1 MANIKKNEKTGKWE
15 VRLSLGFNEEGKR
28 VQRYFS
34 DERKKTVEYWVA
46 DQVRAQKEGEFV
58 KVRPKG
64 RVGEVLDDWLE
75 YYIKTTMAKTTYHSY
90 TSFVDNVPGWFKRLN
105 MDNVKPQHCLRLLRE
120 YLEAG
125 LQPNTV
131 NIRRSVYVGFFSWA
145 RRLDY
150 YKGDNPMAAVEK
162 LSEGLK
168 EYKTLTPDELRRY
181 LETADETMANGYRT
195 AVHLIAYTG
204 MRAREATSLRWSDID
219 FDRKQITI
227 ARTAIETKGGYSFEQ
242 TKGKKVRVVTIPDQL
257 IRFLEKS
264 RLRQKYDMVK
274 FGWRNDEDLVCLGI
288 KGAYVWY
295 SGLRRRHNL
304 TVKAAE
310 VPEITM
316 RELRHTHATLL
327 IKAGVHAKVIQ
338 ERLGHADAK
347 TTMDIYAHVLHTTQG
362 DTAELFS
369 TMIEDVKKPL

>member
-46 DQVRAQKEGEFV
+46 DQIRAQKEGEFV

-75 YYIKTTMAKTTYHSY
+75 YYIKTTMAKTTYQSY
-90 TSFVDNVPGWFKRLN
+90 IHFVNNVPDWFKHLKIES
-105 MDNVKPQHCLRLLRE
+105 VKPQHCIRLLRE
-120 YLEAG
+120 YLDTG

-131 NIRRSVYVGFFSWA
+131 NNRRSVYVGFFSWA
-145 RRLDY
+145 KRMDY
-150 YKGDNPMAAVEK
+150 FNGDNPMAAVEK
-162 LSEGLK
+162 LSEDYK
-168 EYKTLTPDELRRY
+168 EHKILTPDELRRY

-195 AVHLIAYTG
+195 VVYLIAYTG
-204 MRAREATSLRWSDID
+204 MRAREATALRWSDID
-219 FDRKQITI
+219 FERKQLTV
-227 ARTAIETKGGYSFEQ
+227 ARTAIEVKGGYSFER
-242 TKGKKVRVVTIPDQL
+242 TKGKKVRVITIPHQL
-257 IRFLEKS
+257 IGFLEKS
-264 RLRQKYDMVK
+264 RLRQKHDMVK
-274 FGWRNDEDLVCLGI
+274 FGWRNDDDLVCLGL
-288 KGAYVWY
+288 KGAYVWH
-295 SGLRRRHNL
+295 SGLRRRHAL
-304 TVKAAE
+304 TLKAADLPA
-310 VPEITM
+310 VTLHD
-316 RELRHTHATLL
+316 LRHTHATLL

-347 TTMDIYAHVLHTTQG
+347 TTMDVYAHVLHTTQG

-369 TMIEDVKKPL
+369 TLIENVKKPL